1 MISRV
6 SHCLIFK
13 KNFPQKTLASSA
25 SIMVKFVAARSV
37 AVRNKRKHD
46 LDLKNQELIPF
57 PVTLDP
63 SSAPG
68 TPSSKEKYAVRIAIQ
83 RSLHPEHVFK
93 EIIRLQTELLDDDE
107 VYYYYTINVIY
118 N

>member
-1 MISRV
+1 
-6 SHCLIFK
+6 
-13 KNFPQKTLASSA
+13 
-25 SIMVKFVAARSV
+25 MVRMVAITSV

-57 PVTLDP
+57 PVTPDA

-83 RSLHPEHVFK
+83 RSLHPVHIWN
-93 EIIRLQTELLDDDE
+93 EIIRLQTELLDEDE
-107 VYYYYTINVIY
+107 VNCRVKCKL
-118 N
+118 